1 MVFDVHTI
9 YGLTSNRAKEGLA
22 RRMQKRGGLSRLIHN
37 IESGAVKQTDKEKR
51 KEEEYGKAQI
61 M

>member
-9 YGLTSNRAKEGLA
+9 YGLTSNRAKEWLA
-22 RRMQKRGGLSRLIHN
+22 RHMQKRCGLSCLIHD
-37 IESGAVKQTDKEKR
+37 IEGGIVKQTDKEKR